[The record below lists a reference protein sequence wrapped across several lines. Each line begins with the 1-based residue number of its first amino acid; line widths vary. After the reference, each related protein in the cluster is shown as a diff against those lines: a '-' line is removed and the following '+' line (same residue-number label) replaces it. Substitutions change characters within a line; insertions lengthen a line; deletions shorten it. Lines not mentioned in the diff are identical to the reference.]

1 MAWAHSRRLNSS
13 RSEEIGCLNEE
24 LTLIEQIL
32 EYLEKAGTA
41 ISLFAVVVIIVG
53 FAVAAFAVAA
63 WGYARRFR
71 ETAQES
77 NFDIFKVELGSALL
91 LGLEIIVLAEVVKT
105 ITVTPTFQSLAI
117 LAAIVVV
124 RAAVSWNLTLTT
136 EGRWPWQAPVE
147 DQGNA

>member
-53 FAVAAFAVAA
+53 FAVAA

-91 LGLEIIVLAEVVKT
+91 LGLEIIVLA
-105 ITVTPTFQSLAI
+105 
-117 LAAIVVV
+117 
-124 RAAVSWNLTLTT
+124 
-136 EGRWPWQAPVE
+136 WQL
-147 DQGNA
+147 

>member
-1 MAWAHSRRLNSS
+1 M
-13 RSEEIGCLNEE
+13 NEE
-24 LTLIEQIL
+24 VTLIEQIL
-32 EYLEKAGTA
+32 EYLMKAGIA

-53 FAVAAFAVAA
+53 FATAA

-77 NFDIFKVELGSALL
+77 NFNLFKVELGGALL
-91 LGLEIIVLAEVVKT
+91 LGLEIIVLAEVVET